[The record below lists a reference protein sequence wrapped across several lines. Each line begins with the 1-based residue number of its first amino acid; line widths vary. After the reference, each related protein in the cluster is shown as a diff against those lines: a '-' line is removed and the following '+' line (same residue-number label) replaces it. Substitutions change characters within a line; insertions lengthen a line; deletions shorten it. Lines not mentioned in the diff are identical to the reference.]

1 MVVLWMWQFT
11 GFCTLGIEVQEMEN
25 DALRQ
30 LHRMQDQQTGVLIRA
45 VTVSSSTTSTWLA
58 SALDGQLT
66 D

>member
-45 VTVSSSTTSTWLA
+45 VTVSSTTSTWLA
-58 SALDGQLT
+58 SAHWT
-66 D
+66 AN

>member
-45 VTVSSSTTSTWLA
+45 VTVSSSSTSTCLA
-58 SALDGQLT
+58 SAHWT
-66 D
+66 PN